1 MLYILHYGRQEPK
14 LSRSCIRTRETN
26 ESRIHNRAMRS
37 GIGLDC
43 NVAYREIPI
52 CSGYDDEGNPIVE
65 LVEWP
70 FVLPH
75 QLVTGQF
82 FTMYFCIN
90 FHINGFSRYVVVIS
104 IELTSPD
111 ISQKK
116 SGSSN
121 DSERLPERAGAIGQD
136 GRLLASHVE
145 GVS

>member
-1 MLYILHYGRQEPK
+1 
-14 LSRSCIRTRETN
+14 
-26 ESRIHNRAMRS
+26 MRS

>member
-1 MLYILHYGRQEPK
+1 M
-14 LSRSCIRTRETN
+14 
-26 ESRIHNRAMRS
+26 
-37 GIGLDC
+37 
-43 NVAYREIPI
+43 
-52 CSGYDDEGNPIVE
+52 E